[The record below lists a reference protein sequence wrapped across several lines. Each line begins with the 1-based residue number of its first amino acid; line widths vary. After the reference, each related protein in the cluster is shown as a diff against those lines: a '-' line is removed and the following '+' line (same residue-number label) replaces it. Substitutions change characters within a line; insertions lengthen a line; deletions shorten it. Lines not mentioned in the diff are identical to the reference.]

1 MLHFALTQIV
11 KALRPSPV
19 LREILHHMPR
29 KKDVTS
35 IAAIH
40 YPLRQVDAR
49 AGDIGAP
56 VQIGHFAYR
65 AAMNSHSHLN
75 LRVFL

>member
-1 MLHFALTQIV
+1 
-11 KALRPSPV
+11 
-19 LREILHHMPR
+19 MPR

-65 AAMNSHSHLN
+65 TAMNSHSHLN